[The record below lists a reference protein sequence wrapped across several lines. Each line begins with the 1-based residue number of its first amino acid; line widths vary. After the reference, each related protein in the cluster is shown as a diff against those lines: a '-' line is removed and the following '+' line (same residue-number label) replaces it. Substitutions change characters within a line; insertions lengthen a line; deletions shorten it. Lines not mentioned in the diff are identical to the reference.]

1 MAFFSHICVS
11 IRFKWTNVLNITTV
25 KVESTST
32 TVKERLLE
40 QYTRLL
46 SEYTFKSHPSV
57 TFCFT
62 CPLQFVEYLL
72 RLPLAT
78 IKSFT
83 EYFNLWLSMLPTLIQ
98 QFLGSELVYIWTA
111 SSQGIPHY
119 LTCIHLFLSYRYI
132 APSGITSITST
143 KYIVEDNYVILSY
156 HNREINKNLQSMN
169 LPASA
174 QTVQV
179 AGRSHI
185 ADLLHT
191 GNGVLAR
198 RFATE

>member
-1 MAFFSHICVS
+1 MTFFFHVGVFIMFRWTIIVKPPYSHSRVCA
-11 IRFKWTNVLNITTV
+11 W
-25 KVESTST
+25 
-32 TVKERLLE
+32 E
-40 QYTRLL
+40 QYTRLHN
-46 SEYTFKSHPSV
+46 EYTSNRTLFYILLHFSLTIGRILTWIAACHYQKFHRI
-57 TFCFT
+57 
-62 CPLQFVEYLL
+62 LQYLASY
-72 RLPLAT
+72 R
-78 IKSFT
+78 I
-83 EYFNLWLSMLPTLIQ
+83 NWR
-98 QFLGSELVYIWTA
+98 VY
-111 SSQGIPHY
+111 
-119 LTCIHLFLSYRYI
+119 LFLSYRYI

-156 HNREINKNLQSMN
+156 HNRQINKNLQSMN